1 MPLGH
6 PRATVRNLPM
16 SFAARIVD
24 HPLTERA
31 ILALV
36 VVNAVTLGLETSQ
49 TVMAVYGPLLH
60 ALDQTILWI
69 FVAEIALR
77 LAARGPSFFRDPW
90 SAFDF
95 AVVAIALLPT
105 TGPLQV
111 VRALRVLRV
120 FRLITLTPSLR
131 RVVGALVG
139 ALPGMGSIV
148 VLLALVL
155 YVFGVMAVH
164 LYGADMPDKFGT
176 LGISIY
182 TLFQLVTLDGWSGEI
197 VKPAMEHNPYA
208 WVFFITFILVSS
220 FTVFNLFIGVVV
232 NAMQAEHDLEIAE
245 RTGRPPVSMDD
256 LMQELKRLRTELA
269 ELRSGNR
276 I

>member
-1 MPLGH
+1 MSVLT
-6 PRATVRNLPM
+6 RAVE
-16 SFAARIVD
+16 
-24 HPLTERA
+24 HPLTERV

-36 VVNAVTLGLETSQ
+36 VVNAVTLGLETSPSI
-49 TVMAVYGPLLH
+49 MARHGTLLH
-60 ALDQTILWI
+60 VIDQIILYV
-69 FVAEIALR
+69 FVVEIGVR
-77 LAARGPSFFRDPW
+77 LAVRRLAFFRDPW
-90 SAFDF
+90 SVFDF
-95 AVVAIALLPT
+95 VIVAIALLPT

-111 VRALRVLRV
+111 LRALRVLRV
-120 FRLITLTPSLR
+120 FRLITLAPSLK

-148 VLLALVL
+148 ILLGLVL

-164 LYGADMPDKFGT
+164 LYGPTMPDKFGS
-176 LGISIY
+176 LGISIF

-197 VKPAMEHNPYA
+197 VKPAMEHSPYA

-232 NAMQAEHDLEIAE
+232 KAMEDEHDLEIAE

-256 LMQELKRLRTELA
+256 LMQELKRLRA
-269 ELRSGNR
+269 EVAAMKQEGGPKA
-276 I
+276 

>member
-1 MPLGH
+1 MAAAAL
-6 PRATVRNLPM
+6 
-16 SFAARIVD
+16 ARIVD
-24 HPLTERA
+24 HPMTERV

-36 VVNAVTLGLETSQ
+36 VVNAVTLGLETSP
-49 TVMAVYGPLLH
+49 TVMAAYGTPLH
-60 ALDQTILWI
+60 ILDQTILWI

-77 LAARGPSFFRDPW
+77 IAVRGPAFFRDPW
-90 SAFDF
+90 SVFDF
-95 AVVAIALLPT
+95 VIVAIALLPT

-111 VRALRVLRV
+111 LRALRVLRV
-120 FRLITLTPSLR
+120 FRLITLAPSLK

-155 YVFGVMAVH
+155 YVFAVMATH

-176 LGISIY
+176 LGTSLF

-256 LMQELKRLRTELA
+256 LMQEMKKLRTELA
-269 ELRSGNR
+269 ELKRDRAG
-276 I
+276 

>member
-1 MPLGH
+1 
-6 PRATVRNLPM
+6 M
-16 SFAARIVD
+16 SALARIVD
-24 HPLTERA
+24 HRFTERFILVLVIANA
-31 ILALV
+31 I
-36 VVNAVTLGLETSQ
+36 TLGLETSPSI
-49 TVMAVYGPLLH
+49 MAEHGPLLH
-60 ALDQTILWI
+60 AIDQTILWV

-77 LAARGPSFFRDPW
+77 LAVRRLAFFRDPW
-90 SAFDF
+90 AVFDF
-95 AVVAIALLPT
+95 AIVAIALLPT

-111 VRALRVLRV
+111 LRALRVLRV
-120 FRLITLTPSLR
+120 FRLITLAPSLK

-176 LGISIY
+176 LGVSIY

-197 VKPAMEHNPYA
+197 VRPAMEHNPYA

-256 LMQELKRLRTELA
+256 LMQELKKLRREVA
-269 ELRSGNR
+269 ELKGGPQG
-276 I
+276 